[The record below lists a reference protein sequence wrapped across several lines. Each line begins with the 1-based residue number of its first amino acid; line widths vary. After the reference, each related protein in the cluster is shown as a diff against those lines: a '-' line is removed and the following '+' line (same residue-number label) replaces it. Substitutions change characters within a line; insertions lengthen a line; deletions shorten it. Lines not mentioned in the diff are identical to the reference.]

1 MNYIHKNYK
10 KAEFSVSKLADML
23 SVSETY
29 FRRIFKRIYH
39 ISPVQYVIKL
49 RLEYA
54 SQLLLSKLY
63 TVKEVSY
70 KSGFTDVKYFSR
82 VFKEKFNMTPKKYA
96 TIYDGDFDIQSLVK
110 DW

>member
-1 MNYIHKNYK
+1 
-10 KAEFSVSKLADML
+10 ML

-54 SQLLLSKLY
+54 SQLLISKLY

-82 VFKEKFNMTPKKYA
+82 VFKAKFKMTPKKYA
-96 TIYDGDFDIQSLVK
+96 TIYDGDFDMQSLVK